1 MIWLLLDRSL
11 HIELRPRLE
20 TRGIRCIHAAE
31 EGFAAAPPQRIFE
44 AAIEDE
50 CVLVTASYADFAAL
64 AEAYRAAGRG
74 FPGVLFMPS
83 QLIGWE
89 LEGQVEAIERWLE
102 GGGPEGGA
110 SRCQW
115 LSAGT
120 RAGAGQAHS

>member
-11 HIELRPRLE
+11 HIELRPILE
-20 TRGIRCIHAAE
+20 ARGIRCIHAAE
-31 EGFAAAPPQRIFE
+31 EGFSAAAPQRIFE

-83 QLIGWE
+83 RLVGGG
-89 LEGQVEAIERWLE
+89 LEGQADAIERWLE
-102 GGGPEGGA
+102 AGGA
-110 SRCQW
+110 ETGAGRCRW
-115 LSAGT
+115 LGGRP
-120 RAGAGQAHS
+120 RAGAGRARA